1 MEIDRKNLKEYLSAM
16 NQQEREQK
24 HKHLQINPPFK
35 VYVLLWKR
43 EN

>member
-1 MEIDRKNLKEYLSAM
+1 MEIDRKSLKEYLSAM
-16 NQQEREQK
+16 NQQEQK
-24 HKHLQINPPFK
+24 HKHFQINPCFA